1 VALPKY
7 LRSNKQLILN
17 LKQNSQRHTSQF
29 DFYATLYDIARYARN
44 DNFQKW
50 DEHDFRS
57 EFGDIRGGIRAKSIL
72 RPILYDRT
80 CEEME
85 IPDEYCIC
93 EQTWYKTDIH
103 GDDVTNAAQF
113 LINDINNSL
122 KQKNL
127 TEICETLNFIEVI
140 SAEYHEAKAALKI
153 VVGASP
159 SNGKYEA
166 QLLKEENNFKIITK
180 ITRLDQ
186 YGNQGYCAPA
196 EDIRPL
202 CYCRQQ
208 FTTTAKH

>member
-1 VALPKY
+1 MKMLCY
-7 LRSNKQLILN
+7 IN
-17 LKQNSQRHTSQF
+17 F
-29 DFYATLYDIARYARN
+29 CDIYFN
-44 DNFQKW
+44 Y
-50 DEHDFRS
+50 RS